1 MRSSYPSDY
10 IFSAMFHGMV
20 VGLFF
25 FLTYLTLHRVKDAPK
40 VFELVQGEGDNY
52 RATEAPALGTS
63 GGVKLT
69 PPTPTPTP
77 AAPVAETAPATPLE
91 AKPAPSTPAP
101 KSPNF
106 VKDVKRIAA
115 KREANIEKRFHEE
128 QERLAKEEAAKAK
141 RLTKEE
147 FDKLNKGKISPS
159 TSATVPKVAR
169 IDTVGI
175 AKGVESGSTD
185 NKEGGANGKVLN
197 REQADALDDYYSM
210 LKQRLKTAF
219 EPPPGLSDNLVAYVR
234 VQSGSDGS
242 LSGAR
247 ITKSSGSAEF
257 DAAVL
262 SAISRT
268 RMPSRPDGKNESV
281 TFPFTMKEKDEG

>member
-1 MRSSYPSDY
+1 MRSSSPSDY
-10 IFSAMFHGMV
+10 IFSAMFHGLV
-20 VGLFF
+20 LALFF
-25 FLTYLTLHRVKDAPK
+25 FLTYVSQHRVKDAPR

-52 RATEAPALGTS
+52 RATDAPALGTP
-63 GGVKLT
+63 GGVKISQAAPST
-69 PPTPTPTP
+69 P
-77 AAPVAETAPATPLE
+77 PVAETAPAAPLE
-91 AKPAPSTPAP
+91 ATSAPAAPAP

-106 VKDVKRIAA
+106 AKDMKRAA
-115 KREANIEKRFHEE
+115 TKREAKIEKQFHDE
-128 QERLAKEEAAKAK
+128 QERQAKEDAAKAK

-159 TSATVPKVAR
+159 AAATAPKVAR
-169 IDTVGI
+169 IDGEGI
-175 AKGVESGSTD
+175 AKGVEGGSTD
-185 NKEGGANGKVLN
+185 NKEGGAGGKALS
-197 REQADALDDYYSM
+197 REQADALDDYYSL

-257 DAAVL
+257 DEAVL

-268 RMPSRPDGKNESV
+268 RMPARPDGKNEAV